1 MTVHYIFISAFAA
14 GASYALYWVAKL
26 FVKKNKTDYEKL
38 ELKYNWL
45 LFIILILALLSR
57 LERTGIADM

>member
-1 MTVHYIFISAFAA
+1 MTVHYIFIFAFAA
-14 GASYALYWVAKL
+14 GALYALYLVVKL

-57 LERTGIADM
+57 LERTGIVDI

>member
-1 MTVHYIFISAFAA
+1 MTVHYIFIFAFAA
-14 GASYALYWVAKL
+14 GALYALYLVAKL

-57 LERTGIADM
+57 LERTGILDV